1 MALIEINLNSSEY
14 SKSKKL
20 SIEKEYSTHLSEH
33 TLIFLYGK
41 ETSLGYSRPS
51 CDSIRV
57 LECDKDDM
65 EKLNRTFVYF
75 FDKKSSNRERS
86 EDFNRVF
93 KSLNDYYKSID
104 SLQPVI
110 LISMSSNKTEV
121 VKFSKLIC

>member
-14 SKSKKL
+14 SKSQKL
-20 SIEKEYSTHLSEH
+20 SIEKEYSAYLAEH

-41 ETSLGYSRPS
+41 ENR
-51 CDSIRV
+51 IRV
-57 LECDKDDM
+57 LGCNKDDDM

-104 SLQPVI
+104 SLQTVI
-110 LISMSSNKTEV
+110 LISMSSNRTEV
-121 VKFSKLIC
+121 VKLSKLIC